1 MVDRFGIVGLASA
14 IILIVW
20 FVGWMFFGM
29 HAGLWHFLFLIGAF
43 LGLMQGV
50 RRIARAPCRS
60 GSRGPTLF
68 VHESLARTTV
78 SARRH
83 LER

>member
-1 MVDRFGIVGLASA
+1 MFDRFGIVGLTSA

-50 RRIARAPCRS
+50 RRIAA
-60 GSRGPTLF
+60 
-68 VHESLARTTV
+68 
-78 SARRH
+78 
-83 LER
+83 